1 MNIGLFFGSFNPIHH
16 GHLLIASQILEFSD
30 LDKIWFVVSPQN
42 PLKKKST
49 LLNEYDRLHLVEL
62 AIANDDR
69 FKASNVEFALPKPSY
84 SVDTLAH
91 LKDKHPEHN
100 FSLIM
105 GGDNLGTLPKW
116 KNYETILKYYQVYVY
131 SRPGYDTDTLL
142 AAHPHVHVLQ
152 FPQMDIS
159 ASYIRKC
166 VADGISIRYLV
177 ADAVREYILNM
188 SLFQA
193 K

>member
-1 MNIGLFFGSFNPIHH
+1 MNIGLFFGSFNPIHN
-16 GHLLIASQILEFSD
+16 GHLLIASQIVEFSD

-42 PLKKKST
+42 PLKKKSS

-62 AIANDDR
+62 AIGNDDR
-69 FKASNVEFALPKPSY
+69 FVASNVEFSLPKPSY
-84 SVDTLAH
+84 SIDTLAY
-91 LKDKHPEHN
+91 LKDKYPEHN

-105 GGDNLGTLPKW
+105 GGDNLATLDKW
-116 KNYETILKYYQVYVY
+116 KNYEAILKYYQVYVY
-131 SRPGYDTDTLL
+131 TRPGYSMESVLTS
-142 AAHPHVHVLQ
+142 HPSVHILQ

-188 SLFQA
+188 SLFLE